1 MKSTKLVALALMMAL
16 SLFACRSGGDDDDGG
31 NGGDDNQGDD
41 GTTADDTS
49 IVDIQSDDMAVG
61 TAVTVRGAVVVAVDA
76 YGGRAGGIYIMEPE
90 GGPFSGVFVFLTGTE
105 AAELSAGDI
114 VDVEGGVKDEFALDS
129 DESGRTL
136 TEVSAPEGGA
146 VTVTKVGDGEVPEP
160 ETVVPWEL
168 AGDDAES
175 EKWEGVLVRFDNVR
189 VNSAPESVSSTDD
202 TLLEMNVT
210 GPFAVQSALT
220 AFDGIERDTCYSSI
234 VGIGDYFF
242 NYKIL
247 PRSAD
252 DLVAGEDGDCVA
264 PEGGDELCGDGLDND
279 FDGFADCEDFSCAD
293 AAVACPV
300 TEATI
305 AAIQGGEIPADS
317 DVTLQDVV
325 VTAVQRS
332 DTGSQNFWVQ
342 DASQA
347 AENNG
352 VVVFWPQAAGELP
365 AEVVVGATVDVNATV
380 SEFPCLNDTCVDNPL
395 TELTFATLGDEIG
408 TGEEPVPV
416 TVADPAT
423 LATDPDEEPF
433 EGVLVRIENV
443 TVISD
448 SEVGGQFTV
457 GDSGAP
463 LFVDNDMFSF
473 TPAAGQCLSSITGV
487 MHRNIQ
493 DGHASILPRDAADI
507 DETPC
512 P

>member
-1 MKSTKLVALALMMAL
+1 MKSTKPVALALMMAL

-41 GTTADDTS
+41 GSTADDTS
-49 IVDIQSDDMAVG
+49 IFDIQSDDMAVG
-61 TAVTVRGAVVVAVDA
+61 MAVTVRGAVVVAVDA
-76 YGGRAGGIYIMEPE
+76 FGQDQGRLFIMEPE
-90 GGPFSGVFVFLTGTE
+90 GGPYSGVLVFLRNGE
-105 AAELSAGDI
+105 ADGLAPGDL

-129 DESGRTL
+129 DESGRTT
-136 TEVSAPEGGA
+136 TEISAPDGGA
-146 VTVTKVGDGEVPEP
+146 ITVTKVGDGDVPEP

-168 AGDDAES
+168 AGNDAEA
-175 EKWEGVLVRFDNVR
+175 EKWEGVLVRFENVR
-189 VNSAPESVSSTDD
+189 VNKPPAMIGDD
-202 TLLEMNVT
+202 PTRVGTNVT
-210 GPFAVQSALT
+210 GPFDVQSDLT
-220 AFDGIERDTCYSSI
+220 DFTGVESGNCYASMT
-234 VGIGDYFF
+234 GIGDYFF
-242 NYKIL
+242 TYKIL

-252 DLVAGEDGDCVA
+252 DIVAGEDGDCLA
-264 PEGGDELCGDGLDND
+264 PEGGDELCGDQLDND
-279 FDGFADCEDFSCAD
+279 FDGFADCEDFSCAG

-317 DVTLQDVV
+317 DVSLQDVV

-342 DASQA
+342 DAAQA

-352 VVVFWPQAAGELP
+352 VVVFWPTAAGELP
-365 AEVVVGATVDVNATV
+365 AGVVVGATVDISATV
-380 SEFPCLNDTCVDNPL
+380 SEFPCLNDTCTANPL

-408 TGEEPVPV
+408 AGEDPVPV
-416 TVADPAT
+416 AVADPAT

-443 TVISD
+443 TVVSD

-457 GDSGAP
+457 GDAGAP

-473 TPAAGQCLSSITGV
+473 TPTAGQCLSSITGV

-493 DGHASILPRDAADI
+493 DGHPSILPRDAADI
-507 DETPC
+507 DDTDC